1 MLQQLLQRLPND
13 TAHHKADA
21 AVLMA
26 MTKEDIPRLILTQ
39 RAAHLKSHAGE
50 VAFPGGKR
58 DDTDSSLIY
67 TALREAQEE
76 IALNPQDVEV
86 VGELGIFTSRVGMK
100 VKPII
105 GLLENIPHLT
115 PSPDE
120 IDSIFTV
127 PLDVFLTQKT
137 NYQHKIKYMGLSI
150 PVPSFNYQGYVIWG
164 LTGFMIVEF
173 MRRVYDADIDW
184 RWPNPLKRD

>member
-1 MLQQLLQRLPND
+1 MLQQLLTRLPND
-13 TAHHKADA
+13 NTAHKADA

-26 MTKEDIPRLILTQ
+26 LTREEVPRLILTK

-58 DDTDSSLIY
+58 DSTDASIIE

-76 IALNPQDVEV
+76 INLQPHHVQV
-86 VGELGIFTSRVGMK
+86 VGELGLFTSRVGIK

-105 GLLENIPHLT
+105 GLLDEMPVLQGN
-115 PSPDE
+115 PDE

-127 PLDVFLTQKT
+127 PLEVFLQQKP
-137 NYQHKIKYMGLSI
+137 NYQHKIKYMGLNI
-150 PVPSFNYQGYVIWG
+150 PVPSFNHEGYVIWG
-164 LTGFMIVEF
+164 LTVFMIVEF
-173 MRRVYDADIDW
+173 MRQVYDADIEW
-184 RWPNPLKRD
+184 RWPNPIKRK

>member
-13 TAHHKADA
+13 KAQHKADA

-58 DDTDSSLIY
+58 DNTDSSLIY

-86 VGELGIFTSRVGMK
+86 VGELGIFTSKIGIK

-105 GLLENIPHLT
+105 GLLDAMPQLT

-127 PLDVFLTQKT
+127 PLDVFLEQKP

>member
-1 MLQQLLQRLPND
+1 MLQQLLTRLPND
-13 TAHHKADA
+13 NRTQKADA

-26 MTKEDIPRLILTQ
+26 FTREEIPQLILTK
-39 RAAHLKSHAGE
+39 RALHLKSHAGE

-76 IALNPQDVEV
+76 IALNPQDVQI
-86 VGELGIFTSRVGMK
+86 VGELGLFTSKIGIK

-105 GLLENIPHLT
+105 GLLDALPQLT

-127 PLDVFLTQKT
+127 PLDVFLQQKP
-137 NYQHKIKYMGLSI
+137 NYQHKVKYMGISV

-184 RWPNPLKRD
+184 RWPNPLKR

>member
-1 MLQQLLQRLPND
+1 MLQQLLTRLPND
-13 TAHHKADA
+13 NTTHKADA

-26 MTKEDIPRLILTQ
+26 LTREDVPRLILTQ
-39 RAAHLKSHAGE
+39 RALHLKSHAGE

-58 DDTDSSLIY
+58 DSSDTSIIH

-76 IALNPQDVEV
+76 IDLQPHDVSV
-86 VGELGIFTSRVGMK
+86 VGELGLFTSKIGIK

-105 GLLENIPHLT
+105 GLLDKMPPLRGN
-115 PSPDE
+115 PDE

-127 PLDVFLTQKT
+127 PLDVFLQQKP
-137 NYQHKIKYMGLSI
+137 NYQHKVKYMGLNI
-150 PVPSFNYQGYVIWG
+150 AVPSFNHEGYVIWG

-173 MRRVYDADIDW
+173 MRQVYDADIEW
-184 RWPNPLKRD
+184 RWPNPLKRK

>member
-13 TAHHKADA
+13 SAQHKADA

-26 MTKEDIPRLILTQ
+26 MTREDIPRLILTQ

-58 DDTDSSLIY
+58 DKTDSSLIY

-86 VGELGIFTSRVGMK
+86 VGELGIFTSRVGIK

-105 GLLENIPHLT
+105 GLLDDIPHLT

-127 PLDVFLTQKT
+127 PLEVFLQQKP

-173 MRRVYDADIDW
+173 MRQVYDADIDW

>member
-13 TAHHKADA
+13 SAQHKADA

-26 MTKEDIPRLILTQ
+26 MTREDIPRLILTQ

-58 DDTDSSLIY
+58 DKTDSSLIY

-86 VGELGIFTSRVGMK
+86 VGELGIFTSRVGIK

-105 GLLENIPHLT
+105 GLLEDIPQLT

-127 PLDVFLTQKT
+127 PLDVFLQQKP

-173 MRRVYDADIDW
+173 MRQVYDADIDW

>member
-13 TAHHKADA
+13 SAQHKADA

-26 MTKEDIPRLILTQ
+26 MTREDIPRLILTQ

-58 DDTDSSLIY
+58 DKTDSSLIY

-76 IALNPQDVEV
+76 IDLNPQDVEV
-86 VGELGIFTSRVGMK
+86 VGELGIFTSRVGIK

-105 GLLENIPHLT
+105 GLLEDIPHLT

-127 PLDVFLTQKT
+127 PLDVFLEQKP

>member
-13 TAHHKADA
+13 SAQHKADA

-26 MTKEDIPRLILTQ
+26 MTREDIPRLILTQ

-58 DDTDSSLIY
+58 DKTDSSLIY

-76 IALNPQDVEV
+76 IDLNPQDVEV
-86 VGELGIFTSRVGMK
+86 VGELGIFTSRVGIK

-105 GLLENIPHLT
+105 GLLEDIPHLT

-127 PLDVFLTQKT
+127 PLDVFLEQKP

-164 LTGFMIVEF
+164 LTGFMIVEL

>member
-13 TAHHKADA
+13 TAQHKADA

-26 MTKEDIPRLILTQ
+26 MTREDIPRLILTQ

-50 VAFPGGKR
+50 VAFPGGKC
-58 DDTDSSLIY
+58 DKTDSSLIY

-86 VGELGIFTSRVGMK
+86 VGELGIFTSRVGIK

-105 GLLENIPHLT
+105 GLLEDIPQLT

-127 PLDVFLTQKT
+127 PLDVFLQQKP

-173 MRRVYDADIDW
+173 MRQVYDADIDW
-184 RWPNPLKRD
+184 RWPNPLKR

>member
-13 TAHHKADA
+13 SAQHKADA

-26 MTKEDIPRLILTQ
+26 MTREDIPRLILTQ

-58 DDTDSSLIY
+58 DKTDSSLIY

-76 IALNPQDVEV
+76 IDLNPQDVEV
-86 VGELGIFTSRVGMK
+86 VGELGIFTSRVGIK

-105 GLLENIPHLT
+105 GLLDDIPHLT

-127 PLDVFLTQKT
+127 PLDVFLQQKP

-150 PVPSFNYQGYVIWG
+150 PVPSFNHEGYVIWG
-164 LTGFMIVEF
+164 LTGFMIVEL

>member
-13 TAHHKADA
+13 SAQHKADA

-26 MTKEDIPRLILTQ
+26 MTREDIPRLILTQ

-58 DDTDSSLIY
+58 DKTDSSLIY

-86 VGELGIFTSRVGMK
+86 VGELGIFTSRVGIK

-105 GLLENIPHLT
+105 GLLDDIPHLT

-127 PLDVFLTQKT
+127 PLEVFLQQKP

-150 PVPSFNYQGYVIWG
+150 PVPSFNHEGYVIWG

-173 MRRVYDADIDW
+173 MRQVYDADIDW
-184 RWPNPLKRD
+184 RWPNPLKR

>member
-1 MLQQLLQRLPND
+1 MLQQLLQRVPQDN
-13 TAHHKADA
+13 TVHHADA

-26 MTKEDIPRLILTQ
+26 LTRENVPRLILTQ

-50 VAFPGGKR
+50 VAFPGGKC
-58 DDTDSSLIY
+58 DKTDSSLIY
-67 TALREAQEE
+67 TALREAHEE
-76 IALNPQDVEV
+76 IALNPQDVKV
-86 VGELGIFTSRVGMK
+86 AGELGIFTSKVGLT

-105 GLLENIPHLT
+105 GLLDDMPLLT

-120 IDSIFTV
+120 IDSIFAV
-127 PLDVFLTQKT
+127 PLDVFLQQKP
-137 NYQHKIKYMGLSI
+137 NYQHKAKYMGMSI

-164 LTGFMIVEF
+164 LTGFMIVEL

>member
-13 TAHHKADA
+13 SAQHKADA

-26 MTKEDIPRLILTQ
+26 MTREDIPRLILTQ

-58 DDTDSSLIY
+58 DKTDSSLIY

-76 IALNPQDVEV
+76 IDLNPQDVEV
-86 VGELGIFTSRVGMK
+86 VGELGIFTSRVGIK

-105 GLLENIPHLT
+105 GLLDDIPHLT

-127 PLDVFLTQKT
+127 PLDVFLQQKP

-150 PVPSFNYQGYVIWG
+150 PVPSFNHEGYVIWG

-173 MRRVYDADIDW
+173 MRQVYDADIDW
-184 RWPNPLKRD
+184 RWPNPLKR

>member
-13 TAHHKADA
+13 SAQHKADA

-26 MTKEDIPRLILTQ
+26 MTREDIPRLILTQ

-58 DDTDSSLIY
+58 DKTDSSLIY

-76 IALNPQDVEV
+76 IDLNPQDVEV
-86 VGELGIFTSRVGMK
+86 VGELGIFTSRVGIK

-105 GLLENIPHLT
+105 GLLDDIPHLT

-127 PLDVFLTQKT
+127 PLDVFLQQKP
-137 NYQHKIKYMGLSI
+137 NYQHRIKYMGLSI

-173 MRRVYDADIDW
+173 MRQVYDADIDW
-184 RWPNPLKRD
+184 RWPNPLKR

>member
-13 TAHHKADA
+13 STQHKADA

-26 MTKEDIPRLILTQ
+26 MTREDIPRLILTQ

-50 VAFPGGKR
+50 VAFPGGKC
-58 DDTDSSLIY
+58 DKTDSSLIY

-86 VGELGIFTSRVGMK
+86 VGELGIFTSRVGIK

-105 GLLENIPHLT
+105 GLLEDIPHLT

-127 PLDVFLTQKT
+127 PLDVFLEQKP

-164 LTGFMIVEF
+164 LTGFMIVEL

-184 RWPNPLKRD
+184 RWPNPLKR